1 MNRSQIVVT
10 GASRGIGAAIAIEL
24 DRRGFAVAGLSRTGD
39 VPCGFGLACDVRV
52 EADITA
58 AVRTIAERGPI
69 VGLVN
74 GAGAHKGKPSIDLSV
89 SDVDQA
95 MRLNTYSVL
104 TMSQK
109 LYPHLVRSNSSLI
122 VNIGSFFDKLGVPES
137 LAYCA
142 SKAAVGAM
150 TRCLATEWA
159 RDGIA
164 VLNVAPGYVETDL
177 NRDFLNNEKIRKW
190 LSKRIP
196 GGKPGR
202 PEEIARLVAMLFQEQ
217 IPFLTGETL
226 YVDGAQGINH

>member
-1 MNRSQIVVT
+1 MNRPQIVVT

-24 DRRGFAVAGLSRTGD
+24 DRRGFVVAGLSRTGD

-52 EADITA
+52 EAEIAA
-58 AVRTIAERGPI
+58 AVETIAERGPI

-74 GAGAHKGKPSIDLSV
+74 GAGAHEGKPSIDLSM
-89 SDVDQA
+89 SDFDQA
-95 MRLNTYSVL
+95 MRLNAYSVL
-104 TMSQK
+104 TMSQS
-109 LYPHLVRSNSSLI
+109 LHPHLVRSGTSLI

-142 SKAAVGAM
+142 SKAAVGAI

-159 RDGIA
+159 CNGIA

-177 NRDFLNNEKIRKW
+177 NRDFLNNEKVRKW

-196 GGKPGR
+196 SGKPGR